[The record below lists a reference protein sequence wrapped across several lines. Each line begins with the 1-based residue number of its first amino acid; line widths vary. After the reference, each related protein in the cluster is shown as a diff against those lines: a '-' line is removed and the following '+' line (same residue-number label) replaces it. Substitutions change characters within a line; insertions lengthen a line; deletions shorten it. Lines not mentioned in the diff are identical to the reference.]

1 MFQSDL
7 SVDTTPLLMV
17 VGGANAD
24 GLLDDVELISP
35 KPNEECSNAVSPLSG
50 ILLFFFSFYRKFL

>member
-1 MFQSDL
+1 MFQSNL

-24 GLLDDVELISP
+24 GFLDDVELISP

-50 ILLFFFSFYRKFL
+50 ILQFFSVLLQKFF

>member
-1 MFQSDL
+1 MFQSNL

-24 GLLDDVELISP
+24 GFLDDVELISP

-50 ILLFFFSFYRKFL
+50 KNIHF

>member
-1 MFQSDL
+1 MFQSNL
-7 SVDTTPLLMV
+7 YVDTTPLLMV

-50 ILLFFFSFYRKFL
+50 KNIYFLFFLRLLY

>member
-1 MFQSDL
+1 
-7 SVDTTPLLMV
+7 MV

-50 ILLFFFSFYRKFL
+50 ILLFFFSFYRKSL

>member
-1 MFQSDL
+1 
-7 SVDTTPLLMV
+7 MV

-50 ILLFFFSFYRKFL
+50 ILQFFSVLLQKFF